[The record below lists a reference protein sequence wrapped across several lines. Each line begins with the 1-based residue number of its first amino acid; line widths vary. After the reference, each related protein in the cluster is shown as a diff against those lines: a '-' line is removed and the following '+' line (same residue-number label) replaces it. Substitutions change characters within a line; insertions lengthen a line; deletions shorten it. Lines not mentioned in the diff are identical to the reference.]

1 MVYSA
6 CLHIPCLPVTHAIR
20 KNSIERLLYSN
31 KTPDQVFTLAVYNAC
46 WCVASG
52 AKVITTYDNCCEI
65 SMSPSYKLSRI
76 LKHLYLL
83 WFVHRL

>member
-6 CLHIPCLPVTHAIR
+6 CLHIPCLPVIYTHAIR

-31 KTPDQVFTLAVYNAC
+31 KTPDQAFTLAVCNAC

-52 AKVITTYDNCCEI
+52 TKVKTVHFNCCEI
-65 SMSPSYKLSRI
+65 SMLNGI
-76 LKHLYLL
+76 
-83 WFVHRL
+83 